1 MKRPNGFT
9 LVELLVVV
17 GIIALL
23 AALILPA
30 LSRAR
35 ESARRATCMNNLRQ
49 LGLSFQMFA
58 AESSGLLPPRGV
70 PYFKPYIPLRGCW
83 SSFDGSYLYPEYLND
98 LLLTKCPSDTG
109 DDAADA
115 YVSNESFQQPVHS
128 TWPASGLDIPCIYE
142 ATYTH
147 TPDFGYVYWGY
158 LIDPAWVA
166 DPVDSYHLGEVL
178 DSLDGS
184 PPTLNVESRM
194 GDLRATLPTSG
205 QVITLIRTRE
215 GAERFLITDIN
226 DPAAATTAA
235 STLPILWDTWR
246 TDQGRPMPGNL
257 NHIPGA
263 NVLFLDGHV
272 EFAQYPQPAS
282 SKFWMVSESAA
293 NDGMEN
299 WP

>member
-1 MKRPNGFT
+1 MKRPAGFT
-9 LVELLVVV
+9 LIEILVVV
-17 GIIALL
+17 GIIAIL
-23 AALILPA
+23 AALLLPA

-70 PYFKPYIPLRGCW
+70 PYFKPYVPLRGCW

-109 DDAADA
+109 DGAADA
-115 YVSNESFQQPVHS
+115 YVSNESFQHPVHS

-147 TPDFGYVYWGY
+147 TPDLGYVYWGY
-158 LIDPAWVA
+158 LIDPAWVEN
-166 DPVDSYHLGEVL
+166 PVDSYHLGEVL

-205 QVITLIRTRE
+205 QTITLIRTRE

-226 DPAAATTAA
+226 NPAAATTAA
-235 STLPILWDTWR
+235 STLPIMWDTWR

-257 NHIPGA
+257 NHVAGA

-272 EFAQYPQPAS
+272 EFAKYPQPAN

>member
-17 GIIALL
+17 GIIAIL

-35 ESARRATCMNNLRQ
+35 ESARRATCVNNLRQ